1 MELIVVVHIA
11 PVWKLRNT
19 ISIFDRLFTVCDV
32 IVSVPDA
39 VVKGTLLSDAV
50 ELSWLIL
57 YISAETIV
65 ANRAIATLKIIVSVV
80 RVFFLSLAFTYVVA
94 VSVKFLDILFALL

>member
-39 VVKGTLLSDAV
+39 VLKGALLSDAV

-57 YISAETIV
+57 NISAETIV
-65 ANRAIATLKIIVSVV
+65 ANCAIAALEIIVPVV
-80 RVFFLSLAFTYVVA
+80 RVFFATLAFTNIVA
-94 VSVKFLDILFALL
+94 VSVKLLDIPLAFS

>member
-39 VVKGTLLSDAV
+39 VLKGALLSDAV

-57 YISAETIV
+57 NISAETIV
-65 ANRAIATLKIIVSVV
+65 ANCAIAALKIIVPVV
-80 RVFFLSLAFTYVVA
+80 RVFFATLAFTNIVA
-94 VSVKFLDILFALL
+94 VSVKLLDIPLAFS